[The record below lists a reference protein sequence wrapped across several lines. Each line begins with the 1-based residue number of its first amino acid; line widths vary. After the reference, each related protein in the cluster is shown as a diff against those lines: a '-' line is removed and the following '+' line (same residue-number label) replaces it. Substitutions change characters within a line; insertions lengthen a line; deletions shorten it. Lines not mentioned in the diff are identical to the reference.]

1 MRIPILGVS
10 VYSLKMRKEPCDPQA
25 KVEREI
31 DCASA
36 RFPRPSPQFRRRSW
50 LVFQRALDP
59 LAKPKPLRGRQQ
71 H

>member
-1 MRIPILGVS
+1 MRIPIPGPS
-10 VYSLKMRKEPCDPQA
+10 VYLLKMRKEPRDPQG
-25 KVEREI
+25 KFEREI
-31 DCASA
+31 ERASA

>member
-1 MRIPILGVS
+1 MRN
-10 VYSLKMRKEPCDPQA
+10 EPFNSQG
-25 KVEREI
+25 KFEREI
-31 DCASA
+31 DRASP